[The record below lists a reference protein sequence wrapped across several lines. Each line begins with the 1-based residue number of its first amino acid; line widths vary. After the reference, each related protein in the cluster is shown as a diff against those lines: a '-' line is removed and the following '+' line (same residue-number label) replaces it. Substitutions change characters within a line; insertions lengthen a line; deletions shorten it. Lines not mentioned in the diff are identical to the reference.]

1 MVETMVRRSSSRDAT
16 PACRAA
22 IPTAMPIGPA
32 PMTRRSVDSMSPIDL
47 DDLVASGPHA
57 PVPGRHSGER
67 LEPVEIGP
75 CLGGKIGESP
85 CPAGGP
91 APAGQHLIL
100 GLDLSQELDF
110 GGHLLAMVGAQ
121 GVGGADGDLVERVED
136 VQLGHR

>member
-1 MVETMVRRSSSRDAT
+1 MVETMVRRSSSRHGT

-32 PMTRRSVDSMSPIDL
+32 PMTRRSVDSMSPLDL

-57 PVPGRHSGER
+57 HVPGRHSGER

-75 CLGGKIGESP
+75 CLGGEIGEAP
-85 CPAGGP
+85 CPPRGP
-91 APAGQHLIL
+91 APAGHDLL
-100 GLDLSQELDF
+100 PGLDLSQELDC

-121 GVGGADGDLVERVED
+121 GVGGADGD
-136 VQLGHR
+136 